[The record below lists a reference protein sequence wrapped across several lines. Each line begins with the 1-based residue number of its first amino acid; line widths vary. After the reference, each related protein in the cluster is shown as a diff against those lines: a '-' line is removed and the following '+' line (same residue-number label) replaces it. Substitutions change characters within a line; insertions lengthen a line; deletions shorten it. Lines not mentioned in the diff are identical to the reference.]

1 MRVWL
6 VLAGLNGAMAV
17 GFAAWGS
24 HGLDGDAARWVGLGS
39 QFQLLHAAALLGLAR
54 FCAEGRRLFRPA
66 GALMVAG
73 IVLFSG
79 SLYAKALGGALPV
92 PMITPLGGMSFLAS
106 WLLLAAAGWLAAD
119 HARV

>member
-6 VLAGLNGAMAV
+6 MLAGLNGAMAV

-39 QFQLLHAAALLGLAR
+39 QFQLLHAVALLGLAR

-66 GALMVAG
+66 AALMVAG

-79 SLYAKALGGALPV
+79 SLYAKALGLSLPV
-92 PMITPLGGMSFLAS
+92 PMLTPLGGVGFILS
-106 WLLLAAAGWLAAD
+106 WLLLVPAGWLADD
-119 HARV
+119 HARI